1 MSQKPDP
8 KSEVTPDPITIEIVT
23 SAFRSVVDETFIA
36 LMKSAYST
44 NIKERHDHST
54 AICDTAG
61 RLIVQADM
69 SLPIHIA
76 SMTGLMQ
83 TILAKYPLEQ
93 IDEGDVFVANDPH
106 VAGGTHLPDINYAA
120 PIFIEGELLGFICNI
135 AHHADIGGMAPG
147 SMAGGMSEIYQE
159 GLRIPLVRLFRRGEV
174 QQDLMDIFLLNA
186 RIPDERRGDHF
197 AQIAA
202 CRLGIRRVKEI
213 GARYGV
219 PLIRRVWDDL
229 IARTHARMR
238 AAIASVPDGTYSF
251 ADVMD
256 DDGVATSNIPI
267 RLKVTVT
274 GDRAVFDWRGSSRQ
288 VAGNINLPIN
298 ATQAAVA
305 YSLRALLDPEIAN
318 NQGIIDC
325 CEIVTDRGSIVD
337 CVAPAP
343 VAARANT
350 SQRLIDMIIGAL
362 APAIPDR
369 VVGASNGANTTAV
382 FSGLDPATGQP
393 YLYFET
399 LGGGFGGRNDRDGK
413 DGVQVHITNT
423 SNLPIEAIETEYPL
437 RVVAYG
443 FVEDSGGPGQYRGGG
458 GLRRVI
464 EPVGHDCTFNG
475 AGERFTNAPWGVFGG
490 QPGLC
495 GRYFV
500 QHPDGRT
507 ERLPVKPAGVPLP
520 VGSRLTVET
529 PGSGGYGPPQDRA
542 PEALAQDLRSG
553 KYSKEFLDHYYGAA
567 FNGLQEGAGAATNEQ
582 PSNTPTERT
591 TE

>member
-1 MSQKPDP
+1 MMR
-8 KSEVTPDPITIEIVT
+8 EAVDPITIEIVA

-54 AICDTAG
+54 AICDRDG

-76 SMTGLMQ
+76 SMTGLMKS
-83 TILAKYPLEQ
+83 ILAKYPSSE
-93 IDEGDVFVANDPH
+93 IEEGDVFVANDPH

-120 PIFIEGELLGFICNI
+120 PLFLEGELLGFVCNI

-159 GLRIPLVRLFRRGEV
+159 GLRIPVVKLFRKGEI
-174 QQDLMDIFLLNA
+174 QQDLMDIMLLNA

-202 CRLGIRRVKEI
+202 CRLGVRRVREI
-213 GARYGV
+213 GQRYSLV
-219 PLIRRVWDDL
+219 TIRSVFDELIE
-229 IARTHARMR
+229 RTASRMR
-238 AAIASVPDGTYSF
+238 AAIAEVPDGVYAF
-251 ADVMD
+251 EDVMD
-256 DDGVATSNIPI
+256 DDGLGTLDIPI

-274 GDRAVFDWRGSSRQ
+274 GERAVFDWRGSSPQ
-288 VAGNINLPIN
+288 VRGNINVPIN

-305 YSLRALLDPEIAN
+305 YALRALLDPEIPN

-325 CEIVTDRGSIVD
+325 CEIVADEGTIVH
-337 CVAPAP
+337 CQAPAP
-343 VAARANT
+343 VAARAHT
-350 SQRLIDMIIGAL
+350 SQRLIDIIIGAFSK
-362 APAIPDR
+362 AIPDR
-369 VVGASNGANTTAV
+369 AVGASNGANTTAV
-382 FSGLDPATGQP
+382 FSGIDPRNNRP

-437 RVVAYG
+437 RVVSYG
-443 FVEDSGGPGQYRGGG
+443 FVQDSGGAGRYRGGG

-464 EPVGHDCTFNG
+464 QPVDHECLFNG
-475 AGERFTNAPWGVFGG
+475 AGERFVNAPWGLFGG
-490 QPGLC
+490 AS
-495 GRYFV
+495 
-500 QHPDGRT
+500 GRT
-507 ERLPVKPAGVPLP
+507 GRFMLANGAGEKLLDVKPSGVN
-520 VGSRLTVET
+520 VEADSRIVIET
-529 PGSGGYGPPQDRA
+529 PGSGGYGAPAERS
-542 PEALAQDLRSG
+542 PEAVEADRKSE
-553 KYSKEFLDHYYGAA
+553 KYSEEYLSEHY
-567 FNGLQEGAGAATNEQ
+567 
-582 PSNTPTERT
+582 S
-591 TE
+591 